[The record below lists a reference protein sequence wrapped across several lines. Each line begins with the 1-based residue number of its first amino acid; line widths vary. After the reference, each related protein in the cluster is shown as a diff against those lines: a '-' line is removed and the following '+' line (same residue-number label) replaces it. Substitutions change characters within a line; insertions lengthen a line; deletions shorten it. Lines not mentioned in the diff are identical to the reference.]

1 MMDESRYNQ
10 RIATAFKRML
20 KALDAVDPDL
30 LDADSTSDMVTITS
44 AKGQKCIVNTQRA
57 VRQIWVAGKGQGI
70 HFNFE
75 EASGLWK
82 DDKGRGIELFA
93 FVSDAVKELTGVEL
107 SFDAD

>member
-1 MMDESRYNQ
+1 MMEESLYNQ
-10 RIATAFKRML
+10 RVAGAFKRLL

-57 VRQIWVAGKGQGI
+57 VRQIWVAGMGQGI

-75 EASGLWK
+75 EGSGLWK
-82 DDKGRGIELFA
+82 DDKGRGIELFG
-93 FVSDAVKELTGVEL
+93 FVSDAAKDMAGVEL
-107 SFDAD
+107 NFDAD